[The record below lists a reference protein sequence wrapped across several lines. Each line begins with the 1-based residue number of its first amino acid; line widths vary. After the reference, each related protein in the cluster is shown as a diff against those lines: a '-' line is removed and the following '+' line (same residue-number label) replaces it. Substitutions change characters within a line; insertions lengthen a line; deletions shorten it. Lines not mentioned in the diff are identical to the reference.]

1 MEKINARELKDLFIE
16 IKYGNKIAFEKLYN
30 NYNKLIYSI
39 AYSILKNK
47 QDAED
52 VVQIVF
58 EKLYLI
64 DKEKLPNRNES
75 SWLYSIT
82 KNETINY
89 LKRNKNN
96 IDLDSIYNIEDD
108 NNEINKIID
117 QDNYNRLISKLNNK
131 EKEIISLKIISNLS
145 FEEIGK
151 LLKEPTG
158 TIKWRY
164 YKAVNTLKILLSN
177 LGMFIITFVIG
188 IKTLFNK
195 KISNKI
201 EQEEIIEDS
210 QIEQNQ
216 ENVEDEATK
225 SEIQESL
232 KDETNNDIN
241 ESQNESI
248 KEEIGIPEQP
258 NTEQINYY
266 GVGIL
271 SISSI
276 FLIITITFL
285 IFFVKY
291 QLKRNKKTSK

>member
-1 MEKINARELKDLFIE
+1 MEKINVRELKELFIE

-89 LKRNKNN
+89 LKHNKNN
-96 IDLDSIYNIEDD
+96 IDLDSIYNIGDD

-117 QDNYNRLISKLNNK
+117 QDSYNRLISKLNNK

-177 LGMFIITFVIG
+177 LGMSIITFVIG

-195 KISNKI
+195 KTSDKV
-201 EQEEIIEDS
+201 EQDKTIGNNTT
-210 QIEQNQ
+210 EQTGENTNAETKKGQ
-216 ENVEDEATK
+216 EN
-225 SEIQESL
+225 L
-232 KDETNNDIN
+232 KDEVKSDVS
-241 ESQNESI
+241 ESQDKETRNEINIVS
-248 KEEIGIPEQP
+248 QP
-258 NTEQINYY
+258 TNTEIINSS
-266 GVGIL
+266 GVCIL
-271 SISSI
+271 SISFI
-276 FLIITITFL
+276 FLIITI
-285 IFFVKY
+285 IFSIILAKY
-291 QLKRNKKTSK
+291 QLKLRKKLSK

>member
-1 MEKINARELKDLFIE
+1 MEKINVRELKELFIE

-195 KISNKI
+195 KASDKV
-201 EQEEIIEDS
+201 EQDKTIGNNTT
-210 QIEQNQ
+210 EQTRENTNDETKKGQ
-216 ENVEDEATK
+216 EN
-225 SEIQESL
+225 L
-232 KDETNNDIN
+232 KDEVKSDIS
-241 ESQNESI
+241 ESQDNET
-248 KEEIGIPEQP
+248 KDEINIIIQP
-258 NTEQINYY
+258 TNTEIINNS
-266 GVGIL
+266 GVFIL
-271 SISSI
+271 SIS
-276 FLIITITFL
+276 F
-285 IFFVKY
+285 IFFIVTIIFSIIFAKY
-291 QLKRNKKTSK
+291 QLKLRKKLSK

>member
-1 MEKINARELKDLFIE
+1 MEKINVRELKELFIE

-195 KISNKI
+195 KVSDKV
-201 EQEEIIEDS
+201 EQDKTIGNNTT
-210 QIEQNQ
+210 EQTGENTNAETKKGQ
-216 ENVEDEATK
+216 EN
-225 SEIQESL
+225 L
-232 KDETNNDIN
+232 KDEVKSDVS
-241 ESQNESI
+241 ESQDKETRNEINIVS
-248 KEEIGIPEQP
+248 QP
-258 NTEQINYY
+258 TNTEIINSS
-266 GVGIL
+266 GVCIL
-271 SISSI
+271 SISFI
-276 FLIITITFL
+276 FLIITI
-285 IFFVKY
+285 IFSIIFAKY
-291 QLKRNKKTSK
+291 QLKLRKKLSK

>member
-1 MEKINARELKDLFIE
+1 MGKINVKELEELFIE

-89 LKRNKNN
+89 LKHNKNN
-96 IDLDSIYNIEDD
+96 IDLDSIYNIGDD

-117 QDNYNRLISKLNNK
+117 QDSYNRLISKLNNK

-177 LGMFIITFVIG
+177 LGMSIITFVIG

-195 KISNKI
+195 KTSDKV
-201 EQEEIIEDS
+201 EQDKTIGNNTT
-210 QIEQNQ
+210 EQTGENTNAETKKGQ
-216 ENVEDEATK
+216 EN
-225 SEIQESL
+225 L
-232 KDETNNDIN
+232 KDEVKSDVS
-241 ESQNESI
+241 ESQDKETRNEINIVS
-248 KEEIGIPEQP
+248 QP
-258 NTEQINYY
+258 TNTEIINSS
-266 GVGIL
+266 GVCIL
-271 SISSI
+271 SISFI
-276 FLIITITFL
+276 FLIITI
-285 IFFVKY
+285 IFSIILAKY
-291 QLKRNKKTSK
+291 QLKLRKKLSK

>member
-1 MEKINARELKDLFIE
+1 MRKIKARELKELFIE
-16 IKYGNKIAFEKLYN
+16 IKYGNRIAFEKLYN
-30 NYNKLIYSI
+30 NYNKLIYNI

-52 VVQIVF
+52 IVQIVF

-96 IDLDSIYNIEDD
+96 IDLDSIYNIED
-108 NNEINKIID
+108 
-117 QDNYNRLISKLNNK
+117 NYNRLISKLNNK
-131 EKEIISLKIISNLS
+131 EKEIISLKIVSNLS

-195 KISNKI
+195 KVSDKV
-201 EQEEIIEDS
+201 EQDKTIGNNTT
-210 QIEQNQ
+210 EQTGENTNAETKKGQ
-216 ENVEDEATK
+216 EN
-225 SEIQESL
+225 L
-232 KDETNNDIN
+232 KDEVKSDVS
-241 ESQNESI
+241 ESQDKETRNEINIVS
-248 KEEIGIPEQP
+248 QP
-258 NTEQINYY
+258 TNTEIINNS
-266 GVGIL
+266 GVCIL
-271 SISSI
+271 SISFI
-276 FLIITITFL
+276 FLIITI
-285 IFFVKY
+285 IFSIIFAKY
-291 QLKRNKKTSK
+291 QLKSRKKLSK

>member
-52 VVQIVF
+52 IVQIVF

-96 IDLDSIYNIEDD
+96 IDLDSIYNIEDE

-195 KISNKI
+195 KASDKV
-201 EQEEIIEDS
+201 EQDKTIGNNTT
-210 QIEQNQ
+210 EQTGENTNAETKKGQ
-216 ENVEDEATK
+216 EN
-225 SEIQESL
+225 L
-232 KDETNNDIN
+232 KDEVKSDVS
-241 ESQNESI
+241 ESQDKETKNEINIVS
-248 KEEIGIPEQP
+248 QP
-258 NTEQINYY
+258 TNTEIINNS
-266 GVGIL
+266 GVCIL
-271 SISSI
+271 SISFI
-276 FLIITITFL
+276 FLIITI
-285 IFFVKY
+285 IFSIILAKY
-291 QLKRNKKTSK
+291 QLKLRKKLSK

>member
-1 MEKINARELKDLFIE
+1 MEKINVRELKELFIE

-195 KISNKI
+195 KASDKV
-201 EQEEIIEDS
+201 EQDKTIGNNTT
-210 QIEQNQ
+210 EQTGENTNAETKKGQ
-216 ENVEDEATK
+216 EN
-225 SEIQESL
+225 L
-232 KDETNNDIN
+232 KDEVKSDAS
-241 ESQNESI
+241 ESQDKETRNEINIVS
-248 KEEIGIPEQP
+248 QP
-258 NTEQINYY
+258 TNTEIINNS
-266 GVGIL
+266 GVCIL
-271 SISSI
+271 SISFI
-276 FLIITITFL
+276 FLIITI
-285 IFFVKY
+285 IFSIILAKY
-291 QLKRNKKTSK
+291 QLKLRKKLSK

>member
-1 MEKINARELKDLFIE
+1 MGKINVKELEELFIE

-52 VVQIVF
+52 VAQIVF
-58 EKLYLI
+58 EKLYSI
-64 DKEKLPNRNES
+64 DKDKLPTRNES
-75 SWLYSIT
+75 SWLYSVT

-89 LKRNKNN
+89 LKHNKNN

-117 QDNYNRLISKLNNK
+117 QDSYNRLIDKLNDK
-131 EKEIISLKIISNLS
+131 EKEIISLKIVSNLS

-158 TIKWRY
+158 TIKWKY

-177 LGMFIITFVIG
+177 FGMFIITFVIG

-195 KISNKI
+195 KASDKV
-201 EQEEIIEDS
+201 EQDKTIGNNTT
-210 QIEQNQ
+210 EQTRENTNDETKKGQ
-216 ENVEDEATK
+216 EN
-225 SEIQESL
+225 L
-232 KDETNNDIN
+232 KDEVKSDIS
-241 ESQNESI
+241 ESQDNET
-248 KEEIGIPEQP
+248 KDEINIIIQP
-258 NTEQINYY
+258 TNTEIINNS
-266 GVGIL
+266 GVFIL
-271 SISSI
+271 SIS
-276 FLIITITFL
+276 F
-285 IFFVKY
+285 IFFIVTIIFSIIFAKY
-291 QLKRNKKTSK
+291 QLKSRKKLSK

>member
-1 MEKINARELKDLFIE
+1 MKKINIRELKELFIE

-195 KISNKI
+195 KASDKV
-201 EQEEIIEDS
+201 EQDKTIGNNTT
-210 QIEQNQ
+210 EQTGENTNAETKKGQ
-216 ENVEDEATK
+216 EN
-225 SEIQESL
+225 L
-232 KDETNNDIN
+232 KDEVKSDVS
-241 ESQNESI
+241 ESQDKETKNEINIVS
-248 KEEIGIPEQP
+248 QP
-258 NTEQINYY
+258 TNTEIINNS
-266 GVGIL
+266 GVCIL
-271 SISSI
+271 SISFI
-276 FLIITITFL
+276 FLIITI
-285 IFFVKY
+285 IFSIILAKY
-291 QLKRNKKTSK
+291 QLKLRKKLSK

>member
-195 KISNKI
+195 KASDKV
-201 EQEEIIEDS
+201 EQDKTIGNNTT
-210 QIEQNQ
+210 EQTGENTNAETKKGQ
-216 ENVEDEATK
+216 EN
-225 SEIQESL
+225 L
-232 KDETNNDIN
+232 KDEVKSDVS
-241 ESQNESI
+241 ESQDKETRNEINIVS
-248 KEEIGIPEQP
+248 QP
-258 NTEQINYY
+258 TNTEIINNS
-266 GVGIL
+266 GVCIL
-271 SISSI
+271 SISFI
-276 FLIITITFL
+276 FLIITI
-285 IFFVKY
+285 IFSIILAKY
-291 QLKRNKKTSK
+291 QLKLRKKLSK

>member
-1 MEKINARELKDLFIE
+1 MEKINVRELKELFIE

-30 NYNKLIYSI
+30 NYNKLIYSV
-39 AYSILKNK
+39 AYSILKDK

-52 VVQIVF
+52 VVQTVF

-96 IDLDSIYNIEDD
+96 IDLDSIYNIEDE

-195 KISNKI
+195 KVSDKVEQDKI
-201 EQEEIIEDS
+201 TGNNTTEQTGENINAETKKG
-210 QIEQNQ
+210 Q
-216 ENVEDEATK
+216 EN
-225 SEIQESL
+225 L
-232 KDETNNDIN
+232 KDEVKSDVS
-241 ESQNESI
+241 ESQDKETKNEINIVS
-248 KEEIGIPEQP
+248 QP
-258 NTEQINYY
+258 TNTEIINNS
-266 GVGIL
+266 GVCIL
-271 SISSI
+271 SISFI
-276 FLIITITFL
+276 FLIITI
-285 IFFVKY
+285 IFSIILAKY
-291 QLKRNKKTSK
+291 QLKLRKKLSK

>member
-1 MEKINARELKDLFIE
+1 MGKINVKELEELFIE

-47 QDAED
+47 QDTED

-58 EKLYLI
+58 EKLYSI
-64 DKEKLPNRNES
+64 DKDKLPNRNES
-75 SWLYSIT
+75 SWLYSVT

-89 LKRNKNN
+89 LKHNKNN

-117 QDNYNRLISKLNNK
+117 QDSYNRLIDKLNDK
-131 EKEIISLKIISNLS
+131 EKEIISLKIVSNLS

-195 KISNKI
+195 KASDKV
-201 EQEEIIEDS
+201 EQDKTIGNNTTEQTEENINTETKKG
-210 QIEQNQ
+210 Q
-216 ENVEDEATK
+216 EN
-225 SEIQESL
+225 L
-232 KDETNNDIN
+232 KDEVKSDVS
-241 ESQNESI
+241 ESQDKETRNEINIVS
-248 KEEIGIPEQP
+248 QP
-258 NTEQINYY
+258 TNTEIINNS
-266 GVGIL
+266 GVCIL
-271 SISSI
+271 SISFI
-276 FLIITITFL
+276 FLIITI
-285 IFFVKY
+285 IFSIILAKY
-291 QLKRNKKTSK
+291 QLKLRKKLSK

>member
-1 MEKINARELKDLFIE
+1 MEKINVRELKELFIE

-195 KISNKI
+195 KVSDKV
-201 EQEEIIEDS
+201 EQDKTIGNNTT
-210 QIEQNQ
+210 EQTGENTNAETKKGQ
-216 ENVEDEATK
+216 EN
-225 SEIQESL
+225 L
-232 KDETNNDIN
+232 KDEVKSDAS
-241 ESQNESI
+241 ESQDKETKNEINIVS
-248 KEEIGIPEQP
+248 QP
-258 NTEQINYY
+258 TNTEIINNS
-266 GVGIL
+266 GVCIL
-271 SISSI
+271 SISFI
-276 FLIITITFL
+276 FLIITI
-285 IFFVKY
+285 IFSIILAKY
-291 QLKRNKKTSK
+291 QLKLRKKLSK

>member
-1 MEKINARELKDLFIE
+1 MEKINVRELKELFIE

-82 KNETINY
+82 KNETLNY

-177 LGMFIITFVIG
+177 LGMFISTFVIG

-195 KISNKI
+195 KASDKV
-201 EQEEIIEDS
+201 EQDKTIGNNTT
-210 QIEQNQ
+210 EQTGENTNAETKKGQ
-216 ENVEDEATK
+216 EN
-225 SEIQESL
+225 L
-232 KDETNNDIN
+232 KDEVKSDVI
-241 ESQNESI
+241 ESQDKETRNEINIVS
-248 KEEIGIPEQP
+248 QP
-258 NTEQINYY
+258 TNTEIINNS
-266 GVGIL
+266 GVCIL
-271 SISSI
+271 SISFI
-276 FLIITITFL
+276 FLIITI
-285 IFFVKY
+285 IFSIILAKY
-291 QLKRNKKTSK
+291 QLKLRKKSSKL

>member
-1 MEKINARELKDLFIE
+1 MKKINVRELKELFIE

-195 KISNKI
+195 KASDKV
-201 EQEEIIEDS
+201 EQDKTIGNNTT
-210 QIEQNQ
+210 EQTGENTNAETKKGQ
-216 ENVEDEATK
+216 EN
-225 SEIQESL
+225 L
-232 KDETNNDIN
+232 KDEVKSDVS
-241 ESQNESI
+241 ESQDKETKNEINIVS
-248 KEEIGIPEQP
+248 QP
-258 NTEQINYY
+258 TNTEIINNS
-266 GVGIL
+266 GVCIL
-271 SISSI
+271 SISFI
-276 FLIITITFL
+276 FLIITI
-285 IFFVKY
+285 IFSIILAKY
-291 QLKRNKKTSK
+291 QLKLRKKLSK

>member
-1 MEKINARELKDLFIE
+1 MEKINVRELKELFIE

-164 YKAVNTLKILLSN
+164 YKAVNILKILLSN

-195 KISNKI
+195 KASDKVKQDKTIGNNTT
-201 EQEEIIEDS
+201 EQTGENTNAETKKG
-210 QIEQNQ
+210 Q
-216 ENVEDEATK
+216 EN
-225 SEIQESL
+225 L
-232 KDETNNDIN
+232 KDEVKSDVS
-241 ESQNESI
+241 ESQDKETKNEINIVS
-248 KEEIGIPEQP
+248 QP
-258 NTEQINYY
+258 TNTEIINNS
-266 GVGIL
+266 GVCIL
-271 SISSI
+271 SISFI
-276 FLIITITFL
+276 FLIITI
-285 IFFVKY
+285 IFSIILAKY
-291 QLKRNKKTSK
+291 QLKLRKKLSK

>member
-1 MEKINARELKDLFIE
+1 MGKINVKELEELFIE

-195 KISNKI
+195 KVSDKV
-201 EQEEIIEDS
+201 EQDKTIGNNTT
-210 QIEQNQ
+210 EQTGENTNAETKKGQ
-216 ENVEDEATK
+216 EN
-225 SEIQESL
+225 L
-232 KDETNNDIN
+232 KDEVKSDAS
-241 ESQNESI
+241 ESQDKETRNEINIVS
-248 KEEIGIPEQP
+248 QP
-258 NTEQINYY
+258 TNTEIINNS
-266 GVGIL
+266 GVCIL
-271 SISSI
+271 SISFI
-276 FLIITITFL
+276 FLIITI
-285 IFFVKY
+285 IFSIILAKY
-291 QLKRNKKTSK
+291 QLKLRKKLSK

>member
-1 MEKINARELKDLFIE
+1 MEKINVRELKELFIE

-96 IDLDSIYNIEDD
+96 IDLDSIYNIEDE

-188 IKTLFNK
+188 IKALFNK
-195 KISNKI
+195 KASDKV
-201 EQEEIIEDS
+201 EQDKTIGNNTT
-210 QIEQNQ
+210 EQTGENTNAETKKGQ
-216 ENVEDEATK
+216 EN
-225 SEIQESL
+225 L
-232 KDETNNDIN
+232 KDEVKSDVS
-241 ESQNESI
+241 ESQDKETRNEINIVS
-248 KEEIGIPEQP
+248 QP
-258 NTEQINYY
+258 TNTEIINNS
-266 GVGIL
+266 GVCIL
-271 SISSI
+271 SISFI
-276 FLIITITFL
+276 FLIITI
-285 IFFVKY
+285 IFSIILAKY
-291 QLKRNKKTSK
+291 QLKLRKKLSK

>member
-1 MEKINARELKDLFIE
+1 MEKINVRELKELFIE

-89 LKRNKNN
+89 LKHNKNN

-117 QDNYNRLISKLNNK
+117 QDSYNRLIDKLNDK
-131 EKEIISLKIISNLS
+131 EKEIISLKIVSNLS

-158 TIKWRY
+158 TIKWKY

-195 KISNKI
+195 KASDKV
-201 EQEEIIEDS
+201 EQDKTIGNNTT
-210 QIEQNQ
+210 EQTRENTNDETKKGQ
-216 ENVEDEATK
+216 EN
-225 SEIQESL
+225 L
-232 KDETNNDIN
+232 KDEVKSDIS
-241 ESQNESI
+241 ESQDNET
-248 KEEIGIPEQP
+248 KDEINIIIQP
-258 NTEQINYY
+258 TNTEIINNS
-266 GVGIL
+266 GVFIL
-271 SISSI
+271 SIS
-276 FLIITITFL
+276 F
-285 IFFVKY
+285 IFFIVTIIFSIIFAKY
-291 QLKRNKKTSK
+291 QLKLRKKLSK

>member
-1 MEKINARELKDLFIE
+1 MGKIKARELKELFIE
-16 IKYGNKIAFEKLYN
+16 IKYGNRIAFEKLYN
-30 NYNKLIYSI
+30 NYNKLIYNI

-52 VVQIVF
+52 IVQIVF

-96 IDLDSIYNIEDD
+96 IDLDSIYNIKDD

-117 QDNYNRLISKLNNK
+117 QDSYNRLISKLNNK

-195 KISNKI
+195 KASDKV
-201 EQEEIIEDS
+201 EQDKTIGNNTT
-210 QIEQNQ
+210 EQTRENTNAETKKGQ
-216 ENVEDEATK
+216 EN
-225 SEIQESL
+225 L
-232 KDETNNDIN
+232 KDEVKSDVI
-241 ESQNESI
+241 ESQDKETRNEINIVS
-248 KEEIGIPEQP
+248 QP
-258 NTEQINYY
+258 TNTEIINNS
-266 GVGIL
+266 GVCIL
-271 SISSI
+271 SISFI
-276 FLIITITFL
+276 FLIITI
-285 IFFVKY
+285 IFSIILAKY
-291 QLKRNKKTSK
+291 QLKLRKKLSK

>member
-1 MEKINARELKDLFIE
+1 MGKINVKELEELFIE

-52 VVQIVF
+52 VAQIVF
-58 EKLYLI
+58 EKLYSI
-64 DKEKLPNRNES
+64 DKDKLPTRNES
-75 SWLYSIT
+75 SWLYSVT

-89 LKRNKNN
+89 LKHNKNN

-117 QDNYNRLISKLNNK
+117 QDSYNRLIDKLNDK
-131 EKEIISLKIISNLS
+131 EKEIISIKIVSNLS

-158 TIKWRY
+158 TIKWKY

-177 LGMFIITFVIG
+177 FGMFIITFVIG

-195 KISNKI
+195 KASDKV
-201 EQEEIIEDS
+201 EQDKTIGNNTT
-210 QIEQNQ
+210 EQTRENTNDETKKGQ
-216 ENVEDEATK
+216 EN
-225 SEIQESL
+225 L
-232 KDETNNDIN
+232 KDEVKSDIS
-241 ESQNESI
+241 ESQDNET
-248 KEEIGIPEQP
+248 KDEINIIIQP
-258 NTEQINYY
+258 TNTEIINNS
-266 GVGIL
+266 GVFIL
-271 SISSI
+271 SIS
-276 FLIITITFL
+276 F
-285 IFFVKY
+285 IFFIVTIIFSIIFAKY
-291 QLKRNKKTSK
+291 QLKAKKKLSK

>member
-1 MEKINARELKDLFIE
+1 MKKINVRELKELFIE

-117 QDNYNRLISKLNNK
+117 QDNYNTLISRIKNK
-131 EKEIISLKIISNLS
+131 
-145 FEEIGK
+145 
-151 LLKEPTG
+151 
-158 TIKWRY
+158 
-164 YKAVNTLKILLSN
+164 
-177 LGMFIITFVIG
+177 
-188 IKTLFNK
+188 
-195 KISNKI
+195 
-201 EQEEIIEDS
+201 
-210 QIEQNQ
+210 
-216 ENVEDEATK
+216 
-225 SEIQESL
+225 
-232 KDETNNDIN
+232 
-241 ESQNESI
+241 
-248 KEEIGIPEQP
+248 
-258 NTEQINYY
+258 
-266 GVGIL
+266 
-271 SISSI
+271 
-276 FLIITITFL
+276 
-285 IFFVKY
+285 
-291 QLKRNKKTSK
+291 

>member
-1 MEKINARELKDLFIE
+1 MGKINVKELEELFIE

-64 DKEKLPNRNES
+64 DKEKLPNRTES

-89 LKRNKNN
+89 LKHNKNN

-117 QDNYNRLISKLNNK
+117 QDSYNRLIDKLNDK
-131 EKEIISLKIISNLS
+131 EKEIISLKIVSNLS

-158 TIKWRY
+158 TIKWKY

-195 KISNKI
+195 KASDKV
-201 EQEEIIEDS
+201 EQDKTIGNNTT
-210 QIEQNQ
+210 EQTRENTNDETKKGQ
-216 ENVEDEATK
+216 EN
-225 SEIQESL
+225 L
-232 KDETNNDIN
+232 KDEVKSDIS
-241 ESQNESI
+241 ESQDNET
-248 KEEIGIPEQP
+248 KDEINIIIQP
-258 NTEQINYY
+258 TNTEIINNS
-266 GVGIL
+266 GVFIL
-271 SISSI
+271 SIS
-276 FLIITITFL
+276 F
-285 IFFVKY
+285 IFFIVTIIFSIIFAKY
-291 QLKRNKKTSK
+291 QLKLRKKLSK

>member
-1 MEKINARELKDLFIE
+1 MEKINVRELKELFIE

-195 KISNKI
+195 KVSDKV
-201 EQEEIIEDS
+201 EQDKTIGNNTT
-210 QIEQNQ
+210 EQTGENTNAETKKGQ
-216 ENVEDEATK
+216 EN
-225 SEIQESL
+225 L
-232 KDETNNDIN
+232 KDEVKSDAS
-241 ESQNESI
+241 ESQDKETRNEINIVS
-248 KEEIGIPEQP
+248 QP
-258 NTEQINYY
+258 INTKIINNS
-266 GVGIL
+266 GVCIL
-271 SISSI
+271 SISFI
-276 FLIITITFL
+276 FLIITI
-285 IFFVKY
+285 IFSIILAKY
-291 QLKRNKKTSK
+291 QLKLRKKLSK

>member
-58 EKLYLI
+58 EKLYLK

-195 KISNKI
+195 KASDKV
-201 EQEEIIEDS
+201 EQDKTIGNNTT
-210 QIEQNQ
+210 EQTGENTNAETKKGQ
-216 ENVEDEATK
+216 EN
-225 SEIQESL
+225 L
-232 KDETNNDIN
+232 KDEVKSDVS
-241 ESQNESI
+241 ESQDKETRNEINIVS
-248 KEEIGIPEQP
+248 QP
-258 NTEQINYY
+258 TNTEIINNT
-266 GVGIL
+266 GVCIL
-271 SISSI
+271 SISFV
-276 FLIITITFL
+276 FLIITI
-285 IFFVKY
+285 IFSIILAKY
-291 QLKRNKKTSK
+291 QLKLRKKLSK

>member
-195 KISNKI
+195 KASDKV
-201 EQEEIIEDS
+201 EQDKTIGNNTT
-210 QIEQNQ
+210 EQTGENTNAETKKGQ
-216 ENVEDEATK
+216 EN
-225 SEIQESL
+225 L
-232 KDETNNDIN
+232 KDEVKSDVS
-241 ESQNESI
+241 ESQDKETRNEINIVS
-248 KEEIGIPEQP
+248 QP
-258 NTEQINYY
+258 TNTEIINNS
-266 GVGIL
+266 GVCIL
-271 SISSI
+271 SISFV
-276 FLIITITFL
+276 FLIITI
-285 IFFVKY
+285 IFSIILAKY
-291 QLKRNKKTSK
+291 QLKLRKKLSK

>member
-1 MEKINARELKDLFIE
+1 MGKINVKELEELFIE

-58 EKLYLI
+58 EKLYSI
-64 DKEKLPNRNES
+64 DKNKLPNRNES
-75 SWLYSIT
+75 SWLYSVT

-89 LKRNKNN
+89 LKHNKNN

-117 QDNYNRLISKLNNK
+117 QDSYNRLIDKLNDK
-131 EKEIISLKIISNLS
+131 EKEIISLKIVSNLS

-195 KISNKI
+195 KASDKV
-201 EQEEIIEDS
+201 EQDKTIGNNTTEQTEENINTETKKGQED
-210 QIEQNQ
+210 
-216 ENVEDEATK
+216 
-225 SEIQESL
+225 L
-232 KDETNNDIN
+232 KDEVKSDVSESQDKETRNEINIVSQPTNNEIIN
-241 ESQNESI
+241 NS
-248 KEEIGIPEQP
+248 
-258 NTEQINYY
+258 
-266 GVGIL
+266 GVCIL
-271 SISSI
+271 SISFI
-276 FLIITITFL
+276 FLIITI
-285 IFFVKY
+285 IFSIILAKY
-291 QLKRNKKTSK
+291 QLKLRKKLSK

>member
-1 MEKINARELKDLFIE
+1 MGKIKARELKELFIE

-195 KISNKI
+195 KVSDKV
-201 EQEEIIEDS
+201 EQDKTIGNNTT
-210 QIEQNQ
+210 EQTGENTNAETKKGQ
-216 ENVEDEATK
+216 EN
-225 SEIQESL
+225 L
-232 KDETNNDIN
+232 KDEVKSDAS
-241 ESQNESI
+241 ESQDKETRNEINIVS
-248 KEEIGIPEQP
+248 QP
-258 NTEQINYY
+258 TNTEIINNS
-266 GVGIL
+266 GVCIL
-271 SISSI
+271 SISFI
-276 FLIITITFL
+276 FLIITI
-285 IFFVKY
+285 IFSIILAKY
-291 QLKRNKKTSK
+291 QLKLRKKLSK

>member
-1 MEKINARELKDLFIE
+1 MEKINVRELKELFIE

-195 KISNKI
+195 KASDKV
-201 EQEEIIEDS
+201 EQDKTIGNNTTEQTEENINTETKKG
-210 QIEQNQ
+210 Q
-216 ENVEDEATK
+216 EN
-225 SEIQESL
+225 L
-232 KDETNNDIN
+232 KDEVKSDVS
-241 ESQNESI
+241 ESQDKETRNEINIVS
-248 KEEIGIPEQP
+248 QP
-258 NTEQINYY
+258 TNTEIINNS
-266 GVGIL
+266 GVCIL
-271 SISSI
+271 SISFI
-276 FLIITITFL
+276 FLIITI
-285 IFFVKY
+285 IFSIILAKY
-291 QLKRNKKTSK
+291 QLKLRKKLSK

>member
-1 MEKINARELKDLFIE
+1 MEKINVRELKELFIE

-195 KISNKI
+195 KVSDKV
-201 EQEEIIEDS
+201 EQDKTIGNNTT
-210 QIEQNQ
+210 EQTGENTNAETKKGQ
-216 ENVEDEATK
+216 EN
-225 SEIQESL
+225 L
-232 KDETNNDIN
+232 KDEVKSDAS
-241 ESQNESI
+241 ESQDKETRNEINIVS
-248 KEEIGIPEQP
+248 QP
-258 NTEQINYY
+258 TNTEIINNS
-266 GVGIL
+266 GVCIL
-271 SISSI
+271 SISFI
-276 FLIITITFL
+276 FLIITI
-285 IFFVKY
+285 IFSIILAKY
-291 QLKRNKKTSK
+291 QLKLRKKLSK

>member
-1 MEKINARELKDLFIE
+1 MEKINVRELKELFIE

-117 QDNYNRLISKLNNK
+117 QDSYNRLISKLNNK

-158 TIKWRY
+158 TIKWKY

-188 IKTLFNK
+188 IKTLFSK
-195 KISNKI
+195 KASDKVERDKTIGNNTT
-201 EQEEIIEDS
+201 EQTGENTNAETKKG
-210 QIEQNQ
+210 Q
-216 ENVEDEATK
+216 EN
-225 SEIQESL
+225 L
-232 KDETNNDIN
+232 KDEVKSDVS
-241 ESQNESI
+241 ESQHKETRNEINIVS
-248 KEEIGIPEQP
+248 QP
-258 NTEQINYY
+258 TNTEIINNS
-266 GVGIL
+266 GVCIL
-271 SISSI
+271 SISFI
-276 FLIITITFL
+276 FLIITI
-285 IFFVKY
+285 IFSIIFAKY
-291 QLKRNKKTSK
+291 QLKSRKKLSK

>member
-1 MEKINARELKDLFIE
+1 MKKINVRELKELFIE

-52 VVQIVF
+52 IVQIVF

-96 IDLDSIYNIEDD
+96 IDLDSIYNIEDE

-177 LGMFIITFVIG
+177 LGMFIITFVIV

-195 KISNKI
+195 KASDKV
-201 EQEEIIEDS
+201 EQDKTIGNNTT
-210 QIEQNQ
+210 EQTGENTNAETKKGQ
-216 ENVEDEATK
+216 EN
-225 SEIQESL
+225 L
-232 KDETNNDIN
+232 KDEVKSDVS
-241 ESQNESI
+241 ESQDKETKNEINIVS
-248 KEEIGIPEQP
+248 QP
-258 NTEQINYY
+258 TNTEIINNS
-266 GVGIL
+266 GVCIL
-271 SISSI
+271 SISFI
-276 FLIITITFL
+276 FLIITI
-285 IFFVKY
+285 IFSIILAKY
-291 QLKRNKKTSK
+291 QLKLRKKLSK